1 MLLANTEGQTWIGNA
16 TMIGNLGDLLG
27 GGIALFVMM
36 AVLLVVVGLLVVA
49 LWRIVDAANAAA
61 PEHRTMEPNMVW
73 LLLIPIFQAYWNF
86 RALPEVSKSLAATM
100 RDKGLKPDD
109 CGQGVGVVWALLVA
123 VIYILDIISWMMTG
137 ALLSIG
143 AVSLAGMELWLMML
157 IKGLAGLAIIV
168 CIVMYIIKVQGAKSM
183 ILAAGNTPSAPS
195 APAPPSSPSPPA

>member
-16 TMIGNLGDLLG
+16 TVIGNLADLLG

-36 AVLLVVVGLLVVA
+36 VVLLVVVGLLVVA

-109 CGQGVGVVWALLVA
+109 CGQGAGVVWALLVA
-123 VIYILDIISWMMTG
+123 AIYILDIISWMMTG

-168 CIVMYIIKVQGAKSM
+168 CIVMYIIKVQAAKSM
-183 ILAAGNTPSAPS
+183 ILAAGNSPSAPS